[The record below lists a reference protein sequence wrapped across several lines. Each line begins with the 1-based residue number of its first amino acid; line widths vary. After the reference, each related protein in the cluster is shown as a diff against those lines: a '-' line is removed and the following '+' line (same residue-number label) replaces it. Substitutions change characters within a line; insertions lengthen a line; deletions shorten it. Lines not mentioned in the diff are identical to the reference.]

1 MKIVP
6 LVFIA
11 ACMLNDNYS
20 LSDNRQGLTAERN
33 ILHNDTVSRL
43 VPADI
48 GAFEN
53 QPQHVDTTFGAWHMS
68 IEQFYHGHEHL
79 DTCGI
84 GAQRY
89 AIYASR
95 ITISKDGRPVIKD
108 FVVSPQSFM
117 AEHSVGETE
126 LTVGPL
132 YFSPT
137 TCYAYASCCESGTD
151 NCTTRILAFT
161 PSYPVCQ
168 YPHDYVMDGDLSTE
182 ASFISEFLALCMH
195 ELSLPEQSRQS
206 VDEILHAYC
215 SPALQARL
223 ADGNMLGNMLWGN
236 GRPSWK
242 WLETTTFESVGTI
255 NNMHK
260 IAMRFQKQP
269 DSTQVTRYFYLECP
283 EQHYGV
289 MHLTDIKP

>member
-20 LSDNRQGLTAERN
+20 LSDNRQGLAAERN

-48 GAFEN
+48 GAFEK
-53 QPQHVDTTFGAWHMS
+53 
-68 IEQFYHGHEHL
+68 HL

-117 AEHSVGETE
+117 AEHSVGQTE

-168 YPHDYVMDGDLSTE
+168 YPHDNVMDEDLSTE

-195 ELSLPEQSRQS
+195 ELSLPVEAVDIADELMGVHDADRHADRDGHPQPGECVERYLHPAVYDDDLQDPFDGEQ
-206 VDEILHAYC
+206 
-215 SPALQARL
+215 
-223 ADGNMLGNMLWGN
+223 
-236 GRPSWK
+236 
-242 WLETTTFESVGTI
+242 
-255 NNMHK
+255 
-260 IAMRFQKQP
+260 
-269 DSTQVTRYFYLECP
+269 
-283 EQHYGV
+283 
-289 MHLTDIKP
+289 